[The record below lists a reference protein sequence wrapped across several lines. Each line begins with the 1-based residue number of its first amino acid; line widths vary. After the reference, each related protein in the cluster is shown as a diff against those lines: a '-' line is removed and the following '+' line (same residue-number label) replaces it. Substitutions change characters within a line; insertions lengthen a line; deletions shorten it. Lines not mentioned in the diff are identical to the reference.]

1 MPYLST
7 KKLELIKANKATK
20 AYNLNSKLF
29 SFKKNTSFSSFI
41 SLKRANTFIRK
52 NLKDFTTISTF
63 KLGKE
68 VYNLRDKDSNKVI
81 GYLGY
86 LVAKEKL
93 ASLSS
98 FIANIGLKANNSNFI
113 IIIYY
118 ALENKYYSL
127 TIINSTIREGEW
139 LSSTKEISK
148 EFTIFKNRLLGKR

>member
-20 AYNLNSKLF
+20 DYNLNSKLF